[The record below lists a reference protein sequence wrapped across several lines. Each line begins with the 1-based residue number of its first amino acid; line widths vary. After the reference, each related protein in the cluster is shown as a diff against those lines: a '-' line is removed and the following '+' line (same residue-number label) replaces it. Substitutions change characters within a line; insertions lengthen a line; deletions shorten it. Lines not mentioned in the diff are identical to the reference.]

1 MAEKAAIEKIV
12 KETLSLGRKTLIE
25 PEAKAVISLAS
36 IPVPRH
42 KVVKDM
48 AGAVEA
54 ASEIGYP
61 VALKLI
67 SPDILHKSDI
77 GGVALGIR
85 DAGELE
91 MNWSRIILGAADEA
105 PASVI
110 EGFLIEEMAG
120 QGTEVIVGGIRDA
133 QFGPAVM
140 FGLGG
145 VAVELLKDVSFRLA
159 PVSRE
164 EAFEMISEVKS
175 YPLLTGFRGGSHKDL
190 DAIADVIMKIG
201 RIMEGVSA
209 IKELEINPLVVYERG
224 ALAVDAR
231 AVLG

>member
-12 KETLSLGRKTLIE
+12 KEAMSLGRKALVE
-25 PEAKAVISLAS
+25 PEAKAVINLAS

-42 KVVKDM
+42 RAVKDM
-48 AGAVEA
+48 AGAFEA
-54 ASEIGYP
+54 ASDIGYP
-61 VALKLI
+61 VALKLV
-67 SPDILHKSDI
+67 SPDMLHKSDI
-77 GGVALGIR
+77 GGVALGIK
-85 DAGELE
+85 DSKELE
-91 MNWSRIILGAADEA
+91 ASWSRMVLGAAREA
-105 PASVI
+105 PAAVI
-110 EGFLIEEMAG
+110 EGFIVEEMAG
-120 QGTEVIVGGIRDA
+120 RGTEVIVGGIRDA

-159 PVSRE
+159 PVSKE
-164 EAFEMISEVKS
+164 EALGMISEVKS
-175 YPLLTGFRGGSHKDL
+175 FPLLTGFRGGKPRDL
-190 DAIADVIMKIG
+190 DAVAETIIKVG
-201 RIMEGVSA
+201 RIMDEVSA